1 MPWNDFPGKSS
12 PMPIC
17 LDGSVCVLWAVLLLT
32 LPLPWVL
39 GAILAGAFHEF
50 CHLAALILTGT
61 TVYSIRIGFRGAKI
75 ETGSMDPRIEFICA
89 AAGPAGSLFLLLFLR
104 QIPRI
109 ALCAAVQG
117 IFNLLPWYPMDGGR
131 ILRSL
136 RAAVSDCQEKYLAK
150 KRISLYNSATKRK

>member
-1 MPWNDFPGKSS
+1 MPV
-12 PMPIC
+12 C
-17 LDGSVCVLWAVLLLT
+17 LEGSVCVLWAVLLLT

-50 CHLAALILTGT
+50 CHLAALIMTGT
-61 TVYSIRIGFRGAKI
+61 TVHSIHIGLRGAKI
-75 ETGSMDPRIEFICA
+75 ETEPMDPGTELICA
-89 AAGPAGSLFLLLFLR
+89 AAGPIGSLFLLLFLR

-131 ILRSL
+131 ILRCL
-136 RAAVSDCQEKYLAK
+136 RAVVADCQEKYLAK
-150 KRISLYNSATKRK
+150 KRISLYNSATNIK